1 MAGAPHRRD
10 DARSTIVEVAAHL
23 LAERGPAALTTRGV
37 AEAAGVQAPTL
48 YRLFGDKDGLLDAV
62 AEHVMATFVSGKA
75 AAVQAAT
82 VGEVDALDDLRAG
95 WDAQLEFGVANPT
108 IFRLLS
114 DPERGSR
121 SPAAEAGRRV
131 LQARVHRIAEAGRLR
146 VSERRAVDVVQ
157 SAGTGTI
164 QVLLSTPVA
173 ERDPG
178 LGDSVYEAVLRQIVT
193 DVPAAAGDGP
203 AAPAIALRALAPELD
218 VLSAAER
225 ALFVEWLDRVV
236 DAAEAPAP
244 SPGRHPRPSGR

>member
-1 MAGAPHRRD
+1 MFDAPHRRED
-10 DARSTIVEVAAHL
+10 TRSTIVAVAARL
-23 LAERGPAALTTRGV
+23 LHERGPAAVTTRAV

-75 AAVQAAT
+75 ETVQAASA
-82 VGEVDALDDLRAG
+82 GEVDALDDLRAG

-114 DPERGSR
+114 DPERGSH

-146 VSERRAVDVVQ
+146 VSERRAVDVIH

-173 ERDPG
+173 DRDPG
-178 LGDSVYEAVLRQIVT
+178 LADSVYEAVLRQIVT
-193 DVPAAAGDGP
+193 DVPPVTGDGP
-203 AAPAIALRALAPELD
+203 AVPAIALRALAPGLD
-218 VLSAAER
+218 VLSEAER
-225 ALFVEWLDRVV
+225 ALLVEWLDRVV
-236 DAAEAPAP
+236 DAGE
-244 SPGRHPRPSGR
+244 HHRPQG